1 MELRGYQKKISEQ
14 AANLLRNFKIA
25 FLCMEVRTGKTLT
38 SLNAANIY
46 GAKKVLFV
54 TKKKAISSIL
64 NDYKR
69 INPDY
74 QLYIINYDMLHKCD
88 DNYELIILDES
99 HSLGQYPK
107 PSKRT
112 KYLKKIC
119 TGKPIIYLTGT
130 PTPENYSQL
139 YHQFWVSTYSPWGR
153 YRNFYDWFKD
163 YGILKKKHF
172 YNREINDYSNAIEE
186 KVFAD
191 ISHLFLSY
199 TQKEAGFISEVED
212 VIVTIQMPDKV
223 KRAINTLRGS
233 KIIRTKD
240 GKVILA
246 DTKVKEMQKV
256 HQLCGGTIK
265 CEDGDCI
272 VFDDTKSRYI
282 LNYFHGKKIAI
293 FYKFV
298 GELTQ
303 LLSVF
308 GARLTV
314 SPEEFNNSSD
324 KIFAAQFQS
333 AREGVNLATADCI
346 IMFNVDFAAV
356 SYWQARARLQA
367 KERTTPAYVYWLFF
381 EGGIEQ
387 DVFDVVKKKR
397 KYTVFHYRKKV
408 F

>member
-64 NDYKR
+64 NDYKL

-88 DNYELIILDES
+88 DKFDLIILDES

-107 PSKRT
+107 PSERT

-119 TGKPIIYLTGT
+119 TDKPIIYLTGT
-130 PTPENYSQL
+130 PTPETYSQL
-139 YHQFWVSTYSPWGR
+139 YHQFWVCSYSPWGQ
-153 YRNFYDWFKD
+153 YRNFYEWFKN
-163 YGILKKKHF
+163 YGVLKKKHF
-172 YNREINDYSNAIEE
+172 YNREINDYSNTIEE

-212 VIVTIQMPDKV
+212 VIITIPMPDKV

-282 LNYFHGKKIAI
+282 LNHFHGKKIAI

-303 LLSVF
+303 LL
-308 GARLTV
+308 LYK
-314 SPEEFNNSSD
+314 N
-324 KIFAAQFQS
+324 
-333 AREGVNLATADCI
+333 
-346 IMFNVDFAAV
+346 
-356 SYWQARARLQA
+356 
-367 KERTTPAYVYWLFF
+367 
-381 EGGIEQ
+381 
-387 DVFDVVKKKR
+387 
-397 KYTVFHYRKKV
+397 
-408 F
+408 